1 MAPLPVVAASGAI
14 ALAAGGSASPSVAL
28 VQRPDSDVDGTARW
42 GLHSEGET

>member
-1 MAPLPVVAASGAI
+1 MAPLPVVAGAI